1 MQAIVPFLLFV
12 VVQVAAALTALLL
25 TPGAAASSLAWAEPA
40 QPDPVVLGITLLLYE
55 IPLCIGL
62 WWWHRHDAPC
72 PCPLRPAFH
81 PRLELPLAIAAVLLL
96 SWGVSAALEPFG
108 LSDDGTTAIFLAQR
122 KNVWC
127 VLLLCVVGPLC
138 EELVFRKGIVRALF
152 LKGCPGLLAAA
163 LGALSF
169 AVVHGNWVQGIPAF
183 VVGTLLGLLFL
194 RTGNL
199 RLCLPAHVANNVLA
213 LLLL

>member
-1 MQAIVPFLLFV
+1 MQAIVPFLLFF

-25 TPGAAASSLAWAEPA
+25 TPGAASSLAWAEPA

-62 WWWHRHDAPC
+62 WWWHRHNAPW
-72 PCPLRPAFH
+72 PCPLRSARH

-122 KNVWC
+122 KKVWFL
-127 VLLLCVVGPLC
+127 VLVSVVGPLC
-138 EELVFRKGIVRALF
+138 EVLVFRMGKRRELF
-152 LKGCPGLLAAA
+152 L
-163 LGALSF
+163 
-169 AVVHGNWVQGIPAF
+169 
-183 VVGTLLGLLFL
+183 
-194 RTGNL
+194 
-199 RLCLPAHVANNVLA
+199 
-213 LLLL
+213 

>member
-25 TPGAAASSLAWAEPA
+25 TPGAASGLTLAEPA

-62 WWWHRHDAPC
+62 WWWHRHDAAWPR
-72 PCPLRPAFH
+72 PLRPAFH

-138 EELVFRKGIVRALF
+138 EELVFRKGIVRELF

>member
-25 TPGAAASSLAWAEPA
+25 TPGAASSLAWAEPA

-62 WWWHRHDAPC
+62 WWWHRHDAPW
-72 PCPLRPAFH
+72 PCPLRSARH
-81 PRLELPLAIAAVLLL
+81 PRLELPLAVAAVLLL

-108 LSDDGTTAIFLAQR
+108 LSDDGTTSIFLAQR

-138 EELVFRKGIVRALF
+138 EELVFRKGIVRELF

>member
-1 MQAIVPFLLFV
+1 MKALVTFLLFV

-25 TPGAAASSLAWAEPA
+25 TPGAASSLTLAEPT

-62 WWWHRHDAPC
+62 WWWHRHNAAWPR
-72 PCPLRPAFH
+72 PLRSARH
-81 PRLELPLAIAAVLLL
+81 PLLELPLAIAAVLLL

-138 EELVFRKGIVRALF
+138 EELVFRMGIVRELF
-152 LKGCPGLLAAA
+152 LKGCPSLLAAA

>member
-1 MQAIVPFLLFV
+1 MKALVTFLLFV

-25 TPGAAASSLAWAEPA
+25 TAGAASSLAWAEPA

-62 WWWHRHDAPC
+62 WWWHRHDAAWPR
-72 PCPLRPAFH
+72 PLRPAFH

-138 EELVFRKGIVRALF
+138 EELVFRKGIVRELF

>member
-1 MQAIVPFLLFV
+1 MKALVTFLLFV

-25 TPGAAASSLAWAEPA
+25 TPGAASSLTWVEPT

-62 WWWHRHDAPC
+62 WWWHRHNAPW
-72 PCPLRPAFH
+72 PFPLRPAFH

-138 EELVFRKGIVRALF
+138 EELVFRMGIVRELF

>member
-1 MQAIVPFLLFV
+1 MKALVTFLLFV

-25 TPGAAASSLAWAEPA
+25 TPGAASGLTLAEPA

-62 WWWHRHDAPC
+62 WWWNRHDAAWPF
-72 PCPLRPAFH
+72 PLRPAFH

-138 EELVFRKGIVRALF
+138 EELVFRKGIVQELF

>member
-1 MQAIVPFLLFV
+1 MKALVTFLLFV

-25 TPGAAASSLAWAEPA
+25 TPGAASSLAWAEPA

-62 WWWHRHDAPC
+62 WWWHRHDAPW
-72 PCPLRPAFH
+72 PFPLRSARH
-81 PRLELPLAIAAVLLL
+81 RRLELPLAIAAVLLL

-138 EELVFRKGIVRALF
+138 EELVFRMGIVQELF

>member
-25 TPGAAASSLAWAEPA
+25 TAGAASSLAWAEPA

-62 WWWHRHDAPC
+62 WWWNRHDAAW
-72 PCPLRPAFH
+72 PCPLRSARH
-81 PRLELPLAIAAVLLL
+81 RRLELPLAIAAVLLL

-138 EELVFRKGIVRALF
+138 EELVFRKGIVQDLF

>member
-25 TPGAAASSLAWAEPA
+25 TPGAASGLTLAEPA

-62 WWWHRHDAPC
+62 WWWNRHDAPW
-72 PCPLRPAFH
+72 PRPLRSARH
-81 PRLELPLAIAAVLLL
+81 SRLELPLAIAAVLLL

-138 EELVFRKGIVRALF
+138 EELVFRKGIVRELF

>member
-1 MQAIVPFLLFV
+1 MKALVTFLLFV

-25 TPGAAASSLAWAEPA
+25 TPGAASSLTLAEPV

-62 WWWHRHDAPC
+62 WWWHRHDAAW
-72 PCPLRPAFH
+72 PCPLRSARH

-138 EELVFRKGIVRALF
+138 EELVFRKGIVQELF

>member
-25 TPGAAASSLAWAEPA
+25 TPGAASGLAWAEPA

-62 WWWHRHDAPC
+62 WWWHRHDAAWPR
-72 PCPLRPAFH
+72 PLRPAFH

-138 EELVFRKGIVRALF
+138 EELVFRKGIVQELF

>member
-1 MQAIVPFLLFV
+1 MKALVTFLLFV
-12 VVQVAAALTALLL
+12 VVQVAAALTSLLL
-25 TPGAAASSLAWAEPA
+25 TPGAASGLAWAEPA

-62 WWWHRHDAPC
+62 WWWNRHDAPWT
-72 PCPLRPAFH
+72 CPLRSARH
-81 PRLELPLAIAAVLLL
+81 RRLELPLAIAAVLLL

-108 LSDDGTTAIFLAQR
+108 LSDDGTTSIFLAQR

-138 EELVFRKGIVRALF
+138 EELVFRMGIVRELF

>member
-1 MQAIVPFLLFV
+1 MKALVTFLLFV

-25 TPGAAASSLAWAEPA
+25 TPGAASSLAWAEPA

-62 WWWHRHDAPC
+62 WWWHRHDAAW

-138 EELVFRKGIVRALF
+138 EELVFRKGIVQELF

-199 RLCLPAHVANNVLA
+199 RLCLPAHVANNLLA

>member
-25 TPGAAASSLAWAEPA
+25 TPGAASSLAWAEPA

-62 WWWHRHDAPC
+62 WWWHRHDAPW
-72 PCPLRPAFH
+72 PCPLRSARH
-81 PRLELPLAIAAVLLL
+81 PRLELPLAVAAVLLL

-108 LSDDGTTAIFLAQR
+108 LSDDGTTSIFLAQR

-138 EELVFRKGIVRALF
+138 EELVFREGIVRALF
-152 LKGCPGLLAAA
+152 LKGCPGMLAAA

>member
-1 MQAIVPFLLFV
+1 MKALVTFLLFV

-25 TPGAAASSLAWAEPA
+25 TPGAASGLTLAEPA

-55 IPLCIGL
+55 MPLCIGL
-62 WWWHRHDAPC
+62 WWWHRHDAAWPR
-72 PCPLRPAFH
+72 PLRSARH
-81 PRLELPLAIAAVLLL
+81 RRLELPLAVAAVLLL

-138 EELVFRKGIVRALF
+138 EELVFRKGIVRELF

>member
-1 MQAIVPFLLFV
+1 MKALVTFLLFV

-25 TPGAAASSLAWAEPA
+25 TPGAASSLTLAEPA

-62 WWWHRHDAPC
+62 WWWHRHDAAWPR
-72 PCPLRPAFH
+72 PLRPSPY

-138 EELVFRKGIVRALF
+138 EELVFRKGIVRELF

>member
-1 MQAIVPFLLFV
+1 MKALVTFLLFV
-12 VVQVAAALTALLL
+12 VVQVTAALTALLC
-25 TPGAAASSLAWAEPA
+25 TPGMAASGLALAEPA

-62 WWWHRHDAPC
+62 WWWNRHDAHWPR
-72 PCPLRPAFH
+72 PLRPSPY
-81 PRLELPLAIAAVLLL
+81 PRLELPLAVAAVLLL
-96 SWGVSAALEPFG
+96 SWGVSAALEPFR
-108 LSDDGTTAIFLAQR
+108 LSDDGTTAIFLTQR

-127 VLLLCVVGPLC
+127 VLLLCGVGPLC
-138 EELVFRKGIVRALF
+138 EELVFRVGIVRQLF

-183 VVGTLLGLLFL
+183 VVGTLLGLLYL

>member
-1 MQAIVPFLLFV
+1 MKALVTFLLFV

-25 TPGAAASSLAWAEPA
+25 TPGAASSLTLVEPA
-40 QPDPVVLGITLLLYE
+40 QPDPVVLGISLLLYE

-62 WWWHRHDAPC
+62 WWWHRHDAAWPR
-72 PCPLRPAFH
+72 PLRSARH

-138 EELVFRKGIVRALF
+138 EELVFRKGIVRELF

>member
-1 MQAIVPFLLFV
+1 MKALVTFLLFV

-25 TPGAAASSLAWAEPA
+25 TPGAASSLTLAEPT

-55 IPLCIGL
+55 IPLFIGL
-62 WWWHRHDAPC
+62 WWFNRHDAPW
-72 PCPLRPAFH
+72 PRPLRSARH

-138 EELVFRKGIVRALF
+138 EELVFREGIVRELF

>member
-1 MQAIVPFLLFV
+1 MKALVTFLLFV

-25 TPGAAASSLAWAEPA
+25 TPGAASSLTLAEPT

-55 IPLCIGL
+55 MPLCIGL
-62 WWWHRHDAPC
+62 WWWHRHDAAWPR
-72 PCPLRPAFH
+72 PLRSARH
-81 PRLELPLAIAAVLLL
+81 RRLELPLAIAAVLLL

-127 VLLLCVVGPLC
+127 VLLLCGVGPLC
-138 EELVFRKGIVRALF
+138 EELVFRVGIVRQLF

>member
-1 MQAIVPFLLFV
+1 MKALVTFLLFV

-25 TPGAAASSLAWAEPA
+25 TPGAASCLTLAEPA

-62 WWWHRHDAPC
+62 WWWHRHDAAWPR
-72 PCPLRPAFH
+72 PLRSARH
-81 PRLELPLAIAAVLLL
+81 PRLELPLAVAAVLLL

-138 EELVFRKGIVRALF
+138 EELVFRMGIVQELF

>member
-25 TPGAAASSLAWAEPA
+25 TPGAASGLTLAEPA

-62 WWWHRHDAPC
+62 WWWHRHDAAWPR
-72 PCPLRPAFH
+72 PLRPAFH
-81 PRLELPLAIAAVLLL
+81 PRLELPLAIAAVLLP

-127 VLLLCVVGPLC
+127 VLLLCVVWPLC
-138 EELVFRKGIVRALF
+138 EELVFRKGIVRELF

>member
-1 MQAIVPFLLFV
+1 MKALVTFLLFV

-25 TPGAAASSLAWAEPA
+25 TPGAASSLTLAEPV

-62 WWWHRHDAPC
+62 WWWHRHDAAW
-72 PCPLRPAFH
+72 PCPLRSARH

-138 EELVFRKGIVRALF
+138 EELVFRKGIVRELF